1 MILKRK
7 WERNQTLC
15 NDKKKKKINEIQRKI
30 IRGNR
35 AKELQVRKEL
45 AKWQE

>member
-7 WERNQTLC
+7 WERNQTLR
-15 NDKKKKKINEIQRKI
+15 NDKKKKKKSMKYKGRSEEGSN
-30 IRGNR
+30 
-35 AKELQVRKEL
+35 ELQVRKEL